1 MKLGLCSTVFIVLL
15 ILKLCEVAVIP
26 WLWVFMPL
34 IVMVTWWFVVV
45 LFIFIVFI
53 TKIYEEFKK

>member
-45 LFIFIVFI
+45 LFIFIVFLA
-53 TKIYEEFKK
+53 KIYEEFKK

>member
-45 LFIFIVFI
+45 LFNFIVFI
-53 TKIYEEFKK
+53 AKIYEEFKK

>member
-1 MKLGLCSTVFIVLL
+1 MRLGLCSTVFIVLL

-53 TKIYEEFKK
+53 AKIYEEFKK

>member
-53 TKIYEEFKK
+53 AKIYEEFKK